1 MALNL
6 DFTGLA
12 ILISGVSAF
21 VFLMLF
27 PALLELKKP
36 RDAGPRTIIKEMLF
50 QTFAFRMH
58 AIDDSQEYQ
67 QLDAVASDRLSEII
81 SLLPNLE
88 S

>member
-6 DFTGLA
+6 DFTVLA
-12 ILISGVSAF
+12 ILLSGVSAF

-50 QTFAFRMH
+50 QPFAFRLHVM
-58 AIDDSQEYQ
+58 DDSLDYQ
-67 QLDAVASDRLSEII
+67 LNAVVSGRLSEIVSI
-81 SLLPNLE
+81 LPNLE